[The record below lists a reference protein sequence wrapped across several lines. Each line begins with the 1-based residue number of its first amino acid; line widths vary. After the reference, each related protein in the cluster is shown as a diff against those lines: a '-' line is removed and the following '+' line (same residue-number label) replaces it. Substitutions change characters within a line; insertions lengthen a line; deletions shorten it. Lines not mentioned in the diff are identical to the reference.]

1 MKNKDTVRKIS
12 SWLVLGLFFVSSIT
26 ILLTAIAVEYQKSHF
41 MEIVNE
47 TTRNHLMSSAQA
59 LAKIVTAEELDRFH
73 TTEDTLDPLYD
84 EIRKRLVQ
92 FAEDHSLVYAYFWRL
107 YDPRTNELQFIMSND
122 MDPQTQIGPEVL
134 FFETEEMTI
143 SALAGEVGANDLGTY
158 VLDVEEWYGLIS
170 GWAPVF
176 DADGNLHAVAAVDI
190 SDTFIFELRRES
202 RNTTI
207 LLIIAISISVI
218 SAIFNMI
225 LYRRRAMQIRKTNIE
240 LAQERDIIQ
249 AMKDNIDQGIFLM
262 DTELKILPQY
272 SQPLITILSYYDSE
286 LEGKNLLDILATS
299 LDVKQLQ
306 GMKKYFGMIFS
317 KSKIKEVLDEANPI
331 SEFEYKIEGQT
342 KVLSTRFHLIERTG
356 SEPVI
361 VGVIQDITREKE
373 FEMELQA
380 QREAQ
385 QLEMKNMFD
394 VIQIEPSVFQ
404 DFVQDTE
411 SNFNYIN
418 SILKDKSLTGKQVV
432 TKLFQ
437 NVHAMK
443 SNALVLGLESFG
455 KKLHMLEDKIKTVLD
470 TGKIN
475 DEDVLSLVVELENI
489 MQEKDSYEKI
499 IKRIDTFK
507 ASNQIDSIL
516 VHSLTKAVEN
526 IAGETQK
533 KVELK
538 AGQMDKGIL
547 ESNLRKP
554 IKDIL
559 FQCVR
564 NSVYHGIETPEER
577 IKKNKKPNGLLVVSV
592 KKNEG
597 NAEIIFSDD
606 GRGLDWEKIKN
617 KYLKRYPG
625 AKDISKKILL
635 SSIFSPEFST
645 SDDITSVA
653 GRGVGLSLVK
663 DLVKQNKGAIKVD
676 SSESG
681 LTFKFLFP
689 LPA

>member
-1 MKNKDTVRKIS
+1 MKNRDTLRKTG
-12 SWLVLGLFFVSSIT
+12 SWLILGLFFVSSLM
-26 ILLTAIAVEYQKSHF
+26 ILVTAIAVEYQKSRF
-41 MEIVNE
+41 MDVVND

-84 EIRKRLVQ
+84 EIRRRLVQ
-92 FAEDHSLVYAYFWRL
+92 FAEDHNLVYAYFWRL

-134 FFETEEMTI
+134 FFETEEMTL
-143 SALAGEVGANDLGTY
+143 SALAGEIGANDLGFY
-158 VLDVEEWYGLIS
+158 VLGVEEWYGLIS

-190 SDTFIFELRRES
+190 SDTFIFDLRRES

-207 LLIIAISISVI
+207 LLIIAISVSVI
-218 SAIFNMI
+218 SAIFNML
-225 LYRRRAMQIRKTNIE
+225 LYRRRAMQIRKANVE
-240 LAQERDIIQ
+240 LAQEKDVIQ
-249 AMKDNIDQGIFLM
+249 AMKDNINQGIFLM

-272 SQPLITILSYYDSE
+272 SQPLVSILSYYDSE

-299 LDVKQLQ
+299 LDVKQIQ
-306 GMKKYFGMIFS
+306 GIKKYFGMIFA
-317 KSKIKEVLDEANPI
+317 KSKIKEVLEEANPI

-342 KVLSTRFHLIERTG
+342 KILSTKFHLIERAG
-356 SEPVI
+356 FEPVI
-361 VGVIQDITREKE
+361 VGVIHDITREKE
-373 FEMELQA
+373 FETELQA

-385 QLEMKNMFD
+385 QREMKDMFD
-394 VIQIEPSVFQ
+394 VIQIDPLVFQ
-404 DFVQDTE
+404 DFIEDTD

-418 SILKDKSLTGKQVV
+418 SILKDKSLTEKQVV
-432 TKLFQ
+432 TKFFQ
-437 NVHAMK
+437 NIHAMK
-443 SNALVLGLESFG
+443 SNALSLGLESFG
-455 KKLHMLEDKIKTVLD
+455 KKLHTLEDKIKTVLD
-470 TGKIN
+470 SDRISEEN
-475 DEDVLSLVVELENI
+475 VLSLAVELETI
-489 MQEKDSYEKI
+489 MQEKDSYEKTI
-499 IKRIDTFK
+499 RKIDKFK
-507 ASNQIDSIL
+507 ASNQIDSVL
-516 VHSLTKAVEN
+516 VYSLTKAVEN

-538 AGQMDKGIL
+538 AMQMDREIL
-547 ESNLRKP
+547 ESKLRKP

-577 IKKNKKPNGLLVVSV
+577 IKKNKKPNGLLAVSV
-592 KKNEG
+592 KKSEG

-606 GRGLDWEKIKN
+606 GRGLDWEKIKT
-617 KYLKRYPG
+617 KYLKRYPE
-625 AKDISKKILL
+625 AKDISKKVLL

-645 SDDITSVA
+645 SDNITSIA

-681 LTFKFLFP
+681 LTFKFVFP